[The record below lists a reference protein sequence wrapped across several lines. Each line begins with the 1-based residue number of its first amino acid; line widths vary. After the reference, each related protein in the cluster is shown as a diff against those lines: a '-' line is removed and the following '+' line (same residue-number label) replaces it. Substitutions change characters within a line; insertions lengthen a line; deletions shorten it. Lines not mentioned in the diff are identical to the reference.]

1 MAYPTPRGKT
11 LGFTLSIVLTTAL
24 ALCLGAPTRAKAGEW
39 TLSLQ
44 PLYLTISGHDPH
56 VLTVHEIDRDAVP
69 AQDEKRAVLLETGH
83 GPAYRGE
90 LEYDTGRWTWGFD
103 VFWFSTTQK
112 AADRSASAGGAID
125 ELVFEV
131 ADRSFTSTGPGEV
144 LFYRRLEDTDV
155 ALWTADLRGTRTLA
169 ESADGS
175 VCLTLGLRVGDF
187 DNDYRA
193 VVGIEGVGGRRLDAS
208 SNYGRMT
215 GPLVGLT
222 GTVRWGRNT
231 LEGHLAQSALF
242 GEVELTSRARDFT
255 GPFAEA
261 EEGLAFTNVEV
272 FRADQDVTIPIT
284 EARIRWTYQAT
295 EHLAL
300 GAGIDTSAWWDVPV
314 PPGIAPIEDG
324 QEALHENTL
333 VFAGALAIVE
343 WRF

>member
-1 MAYPTPRGKT
+1 MKSATRRR
-11 LGFTLSIVLTTAL
+11 TAL
-24 ALCLGAPTRAKAGEW
+24 RFTPPAVLAATLALGLGAPPRAEAGEW

-56 VLTVHEIDRDAVP
+56 VLTVHEIDRGGAP
-69 AQDEKRAVLLETGH
+69 PQSEKRAVLLETEN

-90 LEYDTGRWTWGFD
+90 IEYDTGRWAWGLDF
-103 VFWFSTTQK
+103 FWFSATQN
-112 AADRSASAGGAID
+112 APVLSSAAGGAVD

-131 ADRSFTSTGPGEV
+131 ADRSFTSTGPGQV

-155 ALWTADLRGTRTLA
+155 ALWTADLRATRTLA
-169 ESADGS
+169 ETANTS
-175 VCLTLGLRVGDF
+175 VGLTLGLRVGDF

-193 VVGIEGVGGRRLDAS
+193 VVGVEGEGGRRLDAS

-222 GTVRWGRNT
+222 GAVTFGRNT
-231 LEGHLAQSALF
+231 IEGHLAQSALF
-242 GEVELTSRARDFT
+242 GEVELTNRAREFA
-255 GPFAEA
+255 GAPAEA
-261 EEGLAFTNVEV
+261 EEGFAFTGVEI
-272 FRADQDVTIPIT
+272 FRADQDVTVPIT

-300 GAGIDTSAWWDVPV
+300 GAGIDTAAWWDVPV
-314 PPGIAPIEDG
+314 PPGVAPTDDG
-324 QEALHENTL
+324 LETLHENTL

>member
-1 MAYPTPRGKT
+1 MAYPTRRSRT
-11 LGFTLSIVLTTAL
+11 LGSTLPAILASAL
-24 ALCLGAPTRAKAGEW
+24 ALALGAPPRAQAGEW

-56 VLTVHEIDRDAVP
+56 VLTVHEIDRDAGSV
-69 AQDEKRAVLLETGH
+69 QDEKRAVLLETGN

-125 ELVFEV
+125 EVVFEV

-155 ALWTADLRGTRTLA
+155 ALWTADLRATRTLA
-169 ESADGS
+169 ETADTGIDL
-175 VCLTLGLRVGDF
+175 VLGLRVGDF

-222 GTVRWGRNT
+222 GTVRRGRNT

-242 GEVELTSRARDFT
+242 GDVELTSRAREFS
-255 GPFAEA
+255 GPFVET
-261 EEGLAFTNVEV
+261 EELAFTRVEV

-295 EHLAL
+295 EHLSL

>member
-1 MAYPTPRGKT
+1 MTYPTRRGKT
-11 LGFTLSIVLTTAL
+11 LGSTLPPVLAVAVAL
-24 ALCLGAPTRAKAGEW
+24 GLGAPPPADAGEW

-56 VLTVHEIDRDAVP
+56 VLTVHEIDRDAAP
-69 AQDEKRAVLLETGH
+69 AQSEKRAVLLETEN

-90 LEYDTGRWTWGFD
+90 VEYDTGRWAWGLDF
-103 VFWFSTTQK
+103 FWFSATQN
-112 AADRSASAGGAID
+112 ASELSRSAAGAGD

-131 ADRSFTSTGPGEV
+131 ADRSFTSSGPGEV

-155 ALWTADLRGTRTLA
+155 ALWTADLRATRTLA

-175 VCLTLGLRVGDF
+175 VGLTLGLRVGDF

-193 VVGIEGVGGRRLDAS
+193 VVGVEGVGGRRLDAS

-215 GPLVGLT
+215 GPLVGIT
-222 GTVRWGRNT
+222 GTVRWGKNS
-231 LEGHLAQSALF
+231 LEGRLAQSALF
-242 GEVELTSRARDFT
+242 GEVELTSRAREFA
-255 GPFAEA
+255 GPPAEA
-261 EEGLAFTNVEV
+261 EEGFAFTGVEV

-300 GAGIDTSAWWDVPV
+300 GAGIDTAAWWDVPV
-314 PPGIAPIEDG
+314 PPGIAPTDDG
-324 QEALHENTL
+324 LETLHENTL